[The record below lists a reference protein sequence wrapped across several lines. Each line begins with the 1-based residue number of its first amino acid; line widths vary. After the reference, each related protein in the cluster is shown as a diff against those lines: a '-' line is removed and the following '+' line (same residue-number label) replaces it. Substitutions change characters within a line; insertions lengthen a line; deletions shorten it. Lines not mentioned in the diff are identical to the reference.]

1 MERSLVVYL
10 AATTRVS
17 LSDLHLHFFFFCSW
31 PHTVTPGQDVKKCLD
46 ALDEIGALQ
55 VTTQH
60 LQKHSEL
67 IATLKKVKPAK
78 HD

>member
-1 MERSLVVYL
+1 MLTVDHVFF
-10 AATTRVS
+10 
-17 LSDLHLHFFFFCSW
+17 LHSSH
-31 PHTVTPGQDVKKCLD
+31 QDVKKCLE

-67 IATLKKVKPAK
+67 IATLKKVDSLKMHRKKQMSVFPSFMFARRIK
-78 HD
+78 CVCF